1 VSEYLNSLLSG
12 SLKSLVPIPAIEEK
26 VPSKETVS
34 RRLLK
39 EGYLKTEAET
49 RRIMTEWSSVESTWP
64 E

>member
-1 VSEYLNSLLSG
+1 MPPKQNL
-12 SLKSLVPIPAIEEK
+12 PQK

-34 RRLLK
+34 RRALK
-39 EGYLKTEAET
+39 DGYLKTAAET